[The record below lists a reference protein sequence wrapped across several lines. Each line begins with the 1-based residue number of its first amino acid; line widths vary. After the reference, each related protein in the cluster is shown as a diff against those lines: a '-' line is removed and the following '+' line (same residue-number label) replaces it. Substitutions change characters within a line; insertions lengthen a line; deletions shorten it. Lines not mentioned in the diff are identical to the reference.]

1 MKRWLILAAGLGFA
15 LAIAIIAYQ
24 GFGAVAQAFAAVGF
38 GVAVV
43 VMLRAVELA
52 GAGAGW
58 WIVFPAAARCPLY
71 ACVWVR
77 FIREAI
83 NALLPVAQIGGEIA
97 GVRVMT
103 FFGIAGGLAG
113 ATVLV
118 DILMQAVTLLLF
130 TIVGIGIL
138 ATVVAD
144 RALIGSLLAGIVILG
159 LALAGF
165 FAAQRFGGARL
176 FDRVLMALAAK
187 LGWSSL
193 ANRASL
199 HDNLVRIYANLPAR
213 CLHAGSPRRLVRRR
227 VRSACDTA
235 ADGIPSF
242 VRAGA
247 CDRERRPGGARRRIS
262 DAGGARHSGSGLY
275 RGLRRLWNS
284 GASGAGA
291 VTGQTGAGHYAWSA
305 VFVCLARSRDKSA
318 DATPAGAVLAR
329 DCFRSNE
336 LQIAKLAVAGLDNDR
351 PKSDFGWPFIVNY

>member
-1 MKRWLILAAGLGFA
+1 MKRWLILAAGLGFV

-144 RALIGSLLAGIVILG
+144 RALIGSLLAAIVILG

-199 HDNLVRIYANLPAR
+199 HDNLVRIYANLPRLAASMLVHLGVWFVGVFEVLVTLR
-213 CLHAGSPRRLVRRR
+213 LMGFPVSYGQALAIESVGQVVRAAGFLMPGALGIQEAGFMAVCAVYGIPAPAALALSLVKRLRTLRLVCRFCLSGTLTRQ
-227 VRSACDTA
+227 
-235 ADGIPSF
+235 
-242 VRAGA
+242 
-247 CDRERRPGGARRRIS
+247 ER
-262 DAGGARHSGSGLY
+262 
-275 RGLRRLWNS
+275 
-284 GASGAGA
+284 
-291 VTGQTGAGHYAWSA
+291 
-305 VFVCLARSRDKSA
+305 
-318 DATPAGAVLAR
+318 
-329 DCFRSNE
+329 
-336 LQIAKLAVAGLDNDR
+336 
-351 PKSDFGWPFIVNY
+351 

>member
-1 MKRWLILAAGLGFA
+1 MKRWLILAAGLGFV

-103 FFGIAGGLAG
+103 FFGIAGGLGG

-199 HDNLVRIYANLPAR
+199 HDNLVRIYANLPRLAASMLVHLGVWFVGVFEVLVTLR
-213 CLHAGSPRRLVRRR
+213 LMGFPVSYGQALAIESVGQVVRAAGFLMPGALGIQEAGFIAVCAVYGIPAPAALALSLVKRVPDITLGLPFLFVWHAHETRALMRRR
-227 VRSACDTA
+227 
-235 ADGIPSF
+235 P
-242 VRAGA
+242 
-247 CDRERRPGGARRRIS
+247 
-262 DAGGARHSGSGLY
+262 
-275 RGLRRLWNS
+275 
-284 GASGAGA
+284 
-291 VTGQTGAGHYAWSA
+291 
-305 VFVCLARSRDKSA
+305 ARS
-318 DATPAGAVLAR
+318 
-329 DCFRSNE
+329 
-336 LQIAKLAVAGLDNDR
+336 
-351 PKSDFGWPFIVNY
+351 